1 MASENS
7 EFKLYRYDPSIAAA
21 VVFIIL
27 FLAAAGIHTFQVART
42 RAWFVI
48 PFVIGGHCESSTST
62 TVAVSPLIHVNPV
75 EWIGYIGRAISGDE
89 APDFTVKPYIL
100 QTLLLL
106 VAPTLFAAT
115 VYMELGRIVILT
127 NGEAYCL
134 IRRTWLTKTFLLG
147 DIISFIMQ
155 GAGGGIMA
163 SGTPSALSTGE
174 NIIIGG
180 LVVQLIFFSLF
191 VITSIKFH
199 RGVSTTPSRRVL
211 HSQAPWKR
219 HMYALY
225 GGSALIFVRSLFRL
239 IEYAQGNDG
248 YLVSHEVYLYIFDAL
263 LMVLVMAL
271 FAWVH
276 PSEVHALLTPGGR
289 GRAAERVFWLKME
302 GGESLP

>member
-1 MASENS
+1 MAAEHS
-7 EFKLYRYDPSIAAA
+7 EFKLYRYDPSIGAAA
-21 VVFIIL
+21 VFIIL
-27 FLAAAGIHTFQVART
+27 FLAAAGIHTFQVVRT

-48 PFVIGGHCESSTST
+48 PFVVGGHF
-62 TVAVSPLIHVNPV
+62 

-89 APDFTVKPYIL
+89 APNFTVKPYIL

-106 VAPTLFAAT
+106 IAPTLFAAT
-115 VYMELGRIVILT
+115 IYMELGRIVLLT
-127 NGEAYCL
+127 DGEAYCF
-134 IRRTWLTKTFLLG
+134 IRRTWLTKIFLVG
-147 DIISFIMQ
+147 DIIS
-155 GAGGGIMA
+155 
-163 SGTPSALSTGE
+163 ALTTGE

-180 LVVQLIFFSLF
+180 LVMQLIFFSLF

-199 RGVSTTPSRRVL
+199 LGLRNAPSRKVL
-211 HSQAPWKR
+211 HSQPPWER

-248 YLVSHEVYLYIFDAL
+248 YLVSHEVYLYIFDAV
-263 LMVLVMAL
+263 LMVLVMVL

-276 PSEVHALLTPGGR
+276 PSEVHALLTR
-289 GRAAERVFWLKME
+289 GME

>member
-42 RAWFVI
+42 KAWFVI
-48 PFVIGGHCESSTST
+48 PFVIGGHF
-62 TVAVSPLIHVNPV
+62 

-199 RGVSTTPSRRVL
+199 RGVSNTPSRRVL

>member
-48 PFVIGGHCESSTST
+48 PFVIGGHF
-62 TVAVSPLIHVNPV
+62 

-225 GGSALIFVRSLFRL
+225 GGSALIFVRSLF
-239 IEYAQGNDG
+239 
-248 YLVSHEVYLYIFDAL
+248 
-263 LMVLVMAL
+263 
-271 FAWVH
+271 
-276 PSEVHALLTPGGR
+276 
-289 GRAAERVFWLKME
+289 
-302 GGESLP
+302 

>member
-1 MASENS
+1 MATEQS
-7 EFKLYRYDPSIAAA
+7 EFKLYRYDPSIGAA

-27 FLAAAGIHTFQVART
+27 FLIAAGIHTFQAVRT
-42 RAWFVI
+42 RAWLVI
-48 PFVIGGHCESSTST
+48 PFVVGGHF
-62 TVAVSPLIHVNPV
+62 
-75 EWIGYIGRAISGDE
+75 EWIGYIGRAISGNE

-106 VAPTLFAAT
+106 IAPTLFAAT
-115 VYMELGRIVILT
+115 IYMELGRIVLLT
-127 NGEAYCL
+127 DGEAYCF
-134 IRRTWLTKTFLLG
+134 IRRRWLTKIFLLG

-199 RGVSTTPSRRVL
+199 LGLRNTPSRKVL
-211 HSQAPWKR
+211 HSQAPWER
-219 HMYALY
+219 HMCALY

-248 YLVSHEVYLYIFDAL
+248 YLVSHEAYLYIFDAV
-263 LMVLVMAL
+263 LMVLVMVV

-276 PSEVHALLTPGGR
+276 PSEVNALLMPGGR
-289 GRAAERVFWLKME
+289 GRAAERVFWLKM
-302 GGESLP
+302 GVGESFP

>member
-1 MASENS
+1 MAAGNS
-7 EFKLYRYDPSIAAA
+7 EFKLYRYDPSIGAA
-21 VVFIIL
+21 VVFIIS
-27 FLAAAGIHTFQVART
+27 FLVAAGIHTFQAVRT

-48 PFVIGGHCESSTST
+48 PFVIGGHF
-62 TVAVSPLIHVNPV
+62 
-75 EWIGYIGRAISGDE
+75 EWIGYIGRAISGHE
-89 APDFTVKPYIL
+89 APNFTVNPYIL

-115 VYMELGRIVILT
+115 IYMELGRIVLLT
-127 NGEAYCL
+127 DGEAHCL

-163 SGTPSALSTGE
+163 SGTSSALSTGE
-174 NIIIGG
+174 HIIIAG
-180 LVVQLIFFSLF
+180 LVIQLIFFSLF
-191 VITSIKFH
+191 VVTSIKFH
-199 RGVSTTPSRRVL
+199 RGLSNNPSRRVL
-211 HSQAPWKR
+211 HSQPPWKR
-219 HMYALY
+219 HMYVLY

-248 YLVSHEVYLYIFDAL
+248 YLVSHEAFLYIFDAL
-263 LMVLVMAL
+263 LMVLVMVL

-302 GGESLP
+302 GGDIGESLT